1 MKPATAIGIVVATL
15 GILMAG
21 IMGGTSPAS
30 FMDIPALLIIIGG
43 TGGVTLASCGMESM
57 KKVPALY
64 KIVFGPP
71 EIDLNAR
78 VQQLVGFAEQAR
90 REGLLALDGQ
100 TAEIED
106 DFTRKGLQLVV
117 DGSDPELVRE
127 VLEAEIDGMM
137 ARHHEGAGPFEK
149 AGGFAPTM
157 GIIGTVM
164 GLVHV
169 LQNLSAPAT
178 LGPAISSAFIAT
190 LMGVGSANVL
200 YLPIANRLKA
210 LSRQEVELRTLTLEG
225 ILAVQAGDN
234 PRVVAEKLGSFVPP
248 AGAQVRRGGRLG
260 DGDAADRGG
269 LSAMAGRRGKRGHAA
284 EVENEERWLLT
295 YADMLTLMF
304 ALFMV
309 LYSISSVNISKYQ
322 SLQQSLKA
330 AFSGSILSG
339 GKAIMQSGSESTK
352 AHTPA
357 TAEVPSI
364 VPLTPNIPKP
374 SRHVGAA
381 DHQGHARRQR
391 VPAASRRASRS
402 SSRS

>member
-1 MKPATAIGIVVATL
+1 MKPATAMGIAVAAG
-15 GILMAG
+15 GILMSAM
-21 IMGGTSPAS
+21 MGGTSPAA

-43 TGGVTLASCGMESM
+43 TGGVTLASCGMPAM
-57 KKVPALY
+57 KRIPALY
-64 KIVFGPP
+64 KLVFGPP

-100 TAEIED
+100 TSEIED

-137 ARHHEGAGPFEK
+137 ARHHEGAAPFEK

-169 LQNLSAPAT
+169 LSNLSAPST

-190 LMGVGSANVL
+190 LMGVGSANVI

-210 LSRQEVELRTLTLEG
+210 LSKAEVELRTLTLEG

-248 AGAQVRRGGRLG
+248 DERNGDEDGGSVTPMPQQE
-260 DGDAADRGG
+260 AA
-269 LSAMAGRRGKRGHAA
+269 
-284 EVENEERWLLT
+284 
-295 YADMLTLMF
+295 
-304 ALFMV
+304 
-309 LYSISSVNISKYQ
+309 
-322 SLQQSLKA
+322 
-330 AFSGSILSG
+330 
-339 GKAIMQSGSESTK
+339 
-352 AHTPA
+352 
-357 TAEVPSI
+357 
-364 VPLTPNIPKP
+364 
-374 SRHVGAA
+374 
-381 DHQGHARRQR
+381 
-391 VPAASRRASRS
+391 
-402 SSRS
+402 